1 MVGGMDTK
9 QLGELF
15 VRLTP
20 SLRELVRVPRGVTPD
35 DALHEALV
43 YLLDHPDEVA
53 EDTAEADIRRAVVR
67 VSKAHRHQRITEK
80 VKFPPARYWVKDRR
94 HMNPRA
100 SDAEEEADRID
111 PIEVMPDTRPSP
123 EEELLEKERGERLGA
138 LAGIAARSP
147 LARLVWLEGKT
158 PKEAAAL
165 LGLSWANVRQRLV
178 RLRRELRDSL
188 KRLK

>member
-1 MVGGMDTK
+1 MDATK
-9 QLGELF
+9 LGELF

-43 YLLDHPDEVA
+43 YLLDHFDEVA
-53 EDTAEADIRRAVVR
+53 EDVEQAEADIRRVVVK
-67 VSKAHRHQRITEK
+67 VSKAHRHRRITER
-80 VKFPPARYWVKDRR
+80 VKFPPPQAWVRETR
-94 HMNPRA
+94 HVMPPS
-100 SDAEEEADRID
+100 SDGVEDEGVD
-111 PIEVMPDTRPSP
+111 PIVLIPDTRLGP
-123 EEELLEKERGERLGA
+123 EEELLEKERQQQLRA

-165 LGLSWANVRQRLV
+165 LGLSWGNVRQRLV
-178 RLRRELRDSL
+178 RLKKELRDSL
-188 KRLK
+188 KSLK